1 MSYNIA
7 FKKTVSR
14 DLKKIDKNI
23 ADKILQKIEQ
33 ELPDKA
39 DTFPALTGKF
49 AGLRKFRIRNYR
61 VIYSI
66 IDDTVIILRIGH
78 RREVYRVKI

>member
-1 MSYNIA
+1 LSYNIA

-49 AGLRKFRIRNYR
+49 AGLRKFRVGNYR
-61 VIYSI
+61 VVYSI
-66 IDDTVIILRIGH
+66 INDTAIILRIGH